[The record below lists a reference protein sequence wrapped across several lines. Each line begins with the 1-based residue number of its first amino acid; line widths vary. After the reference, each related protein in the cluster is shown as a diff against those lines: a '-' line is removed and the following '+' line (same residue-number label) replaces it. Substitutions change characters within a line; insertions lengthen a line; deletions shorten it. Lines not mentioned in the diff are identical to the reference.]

1 MSLSNLSITKT
12 LFLIKS
18 ILPFDASN
26 KSSSISVI
34 FLPVYSVSESDVAS
48 SIIIGI
54 LYNLEILFNISVLP
68 VPVEP

>member
-12 LFLIKS
+12 PFLIKS
-18 ILPFDASN
+18 ILPFAASN
-26 KSSSISVI
+26 KSSCTSVI